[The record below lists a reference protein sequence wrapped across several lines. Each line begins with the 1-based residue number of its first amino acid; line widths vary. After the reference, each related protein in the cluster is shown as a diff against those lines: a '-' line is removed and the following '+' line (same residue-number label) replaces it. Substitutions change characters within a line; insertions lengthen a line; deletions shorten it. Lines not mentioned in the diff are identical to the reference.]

1 MRYTASSSIEDLL
14 GTLFKFTS
22 SFVIKLLLFR
32 GCSRSGGSHLL
43 HLPAPS
49 MGFLCGRVADLIRC
63 GGICL
68 LGHTTLSSW
77 IVRGGRLVRVVIMFG
92 PFPDDV

>member
-1 MRYTASSSIEDLL
+1 MRYTLSSSVEDLL

-22 SFVIKLLLFR
+22 SFVIELLLFR

-43 HLPAPS
+43 QLPTTG
-49 MGFLCGRVADLIRC
+49 MGFLGGCVADLVCC
-63 GGICL
+63 GSICL

-77 IVRGGRLVRVVIMFG
+77 IVRGGRLVIMLW
-92 PFPDDV
+92 PFSDDV